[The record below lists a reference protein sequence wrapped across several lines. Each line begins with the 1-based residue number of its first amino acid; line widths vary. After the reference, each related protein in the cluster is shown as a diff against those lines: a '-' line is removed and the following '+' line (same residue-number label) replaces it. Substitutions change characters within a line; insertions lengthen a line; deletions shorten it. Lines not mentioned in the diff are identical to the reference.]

1 MAPKKVMKT
10 MKKKNDLEKSP
21 QKKGLEKPSNQ
32 RGLEKSS
39 GRKGL
44 EKPMKKPGCND
55 GDGLEKP
62 GTIKDKVKAAAEEA
76 EGDADQGAAILH
88 GSLSK
93 LDKSKLWAKHQASL
107 RGNKALEKAHAQLG
121 KKEKGIAACKW
132 LLEKEGKQ
140 FLQASRRV
148 SVGEVV
154 TKTDNWETELQMLT
168 RYSPEELEMHL
179 QSGKVTW
186 RECPYTSGTFEYK
199 DTQNWHKAINTARQK
214 EWQSGVEFEPEDEDL
229 EKFMELFSTDC
240 HSLSVDE
247 GLGKSSAKGLGKG
260 QGSLGKGRRGRGR
273 AIKEEEDKDEPDPHE
288 KLAKACRTA
297 RNMVSAT
304 MSDLEEALEKAGSKL
319 TKAGKTTA
327 NDLSKELGKALQ
339 KIKTLLTGKSKLQ
352 DDPVKGQLM
361 EVAQVV
367 KTAKDETK
375 KLLALGGCLLLLQS
389 QVILEK
395 VPQGAA
401 GALEKATSWTKGLGK
416 CHTERANYMGHTLT
430 LYGKVACTPVSM
442 QRTICCFPAVCGPW
456 QPDL

>member
-1 MAPKKVMKT
+1 
-10 MKKKNDLEKSP
+10 MKKKTDLEKSP
-21 QKKGLEKPSNQ
+21 QKKKGLEKPSNQ
-32 RGLEKSS
+32 R
-39 GRKGL
+39 
-44 EKPMKKPGCND
+44 
-55 GDGLEKP
+55 
-62 GTIKDKVKAAAEEA
+62 TIKDKVKAAAEEA

-93 LDKSKLWAKHQASL
+93 LDKSK
-107 RGNKALEKAHAQLG
+107 G
-121 KKEKGIAACKW
+121 
-132 LLEKEGKQ
+132 
-140 FLQASRRV
+140 
-148 SVGEVV
+148 
-154 TKTDNWETELQMLT
+154 T
-168 RYSPEELEMHL
+168 RYTPEELEMHL
-179 QSGKVTW
+179 QSGKVIW

-199 DTQNWHKAINTARQK
+199 DIQNWHKAINTARQK

-247 GLGKSSAKGLGKG
+247 GLGKGSAKGLGKG

-304 MSDLEEALEKAGSKL
+304 LSDLEEALEKAGSKL

-375 KLLALGGCLLLLQS
+375 KLLALGGAS
-389 QVILEK
+389 SSS
-395 VPQGAA
+395 
-401 GALEKATSWTKGLGK
+401 KAK
-416 CHTERANYMGHTLT
+416 
-430 LYGKVACTPVSM
+430 
-442 QRTICCFPAVCGPW
+442 
-456 QPDL
+456 

>member
-1 MAPKKVMKT
+1 MKT

-154 TKTDNWETELQMLT
+154 TKTNNWETELQMLT

-179 QSGKVTW
+179 QSGKVIW

-247 GLGKSSAKGLGKG
+247 GLGKGSAKGLGKD

-375 KLLALGGCLLLLQS
+375 KLLAFGVPSPPPKPSDLGKGPSGGSRGLGKGKLD
-389 QVILEK
+389 
-395 VPQGAA
+395 QGPWKMPLATESTQLV
-401 GALEKATSWTKGLGK
+401 LEKATLRGQTTWAT
-416 CHTERANYMGHTLT
+416 H
-430 LYGKVACTPVSM
+430 
-442 QRTICCFPAVCGPW
+442 
-456 QPDL
+456 

>member
-1 MAPKKVMKT
+1 MWLQCPKHKIIKTINCQKHVLHLQLFLVQSKLKTKVLFCAWKSHQFWVSSGTMAPKKVMKT
-10 MKKKNDLEKSP
+10 MKKKNGLEKSP

-44 EKPMKKPGCND
+44 EKPRKKPGCND
-55 GDGLEKP
+55 GDGLEKQL
-62 GTIKDKVKAAAEEA
+62 TIKDKVKAAADEA

-154 TKTDNWETELQMLT
+154 TKSDDWETELQMLT
-168 RYSPEELEMHL
+168 RYTPDELEMHL
-179 QSGKVTW
+179 QSGKVIW

-199 DTQNWHKAINTARQK
+199 DTQKWHKAVTTGRQK

-247 GLGKSSAKGLGKG
+247 GLGKGSAKGLGKG
-260 QGSLGKGRRGRGR
+260 KGSLGKGKRGRGR
-273 AIKEEEDKDEPDPHE
+273 ATKEEEDKDEPDPHE

-375 KLLALGGCLLLLQS
+375 KLLALGGAS
-389 QVILEK
+389 SSS
-395 VPQGAA
+395 
-401 GALEKATSWTKGLGK
+401 KAK
-416 CHTERANYMGHTLT
+416 
-430 LYGKVACTPVSM
+430 
-442 QRTICCFPAVCGPW
+442 
-456 QPDL
+456 

>member
-179 QSGKVTW
+179 QSGKVIW

-247 GLGKSSAKGLGKG
+247 GLGKGSAKGLGKG

-375 KLLALGGCLLLLQS
+375 KLLALGGAS
-389 QVILEK
+389 SSS
-395 VPQGAA
+395 
-401 GALEKATSWTKGLGK
+401 KAT
-416 CHTERANYMGHTLT
+416 
-430 LYGKVACTPVSM
+430 
-442 QRTICCFPAVCGPW
+442 
-456 QPDL
+456 